1 MKKQSIEVPDGIKY
15 LSEWKELQ
23 DLLPKNEHYI
33 LNKKVC
39 GCGATE
45 AFLNL
50 DKKVI
55 LTSPRKHLLYNKY
68 SQHLSDNFHLFR
80 YLGNREQYFESKSYT
95 VHDILVFNENLKSY
109 LRTGGATIL
118 TTYDSLRKIKDVLEA
133 TGENLDEWIVVVDEM
148 QVIFY
153 DCQFK
158 PTTEYEFGMILGA
171 FKNVVYLSATPFL
184 ESYLGMTKQFKNL
197 TICELVWPSSMV
209 QLPNVEVVKSKK
221 SVSKLCSEL
230 ISLYKEGKGKATM
243 VDGKE
248 FRAKE
253 AVFYINDVSI
263 IKSVIKKNNLKA
275 DEVNIICSAKSE
287 NIKKLKELPK
297 DTGDNF
303 KIGEIPGK
311 GEPHKMFTFCTST
324 VYVGADFYS
333 TNAYSYIFANPLIKS
348 MTVDV
353 SVDLQQIIGR
363 QRLDENPFRNSATL
377 YFNTRKQKVTKEEL
391 EETIKEKKEST
402 QKQIDNFNAVPN
414 KAEQLRMMESNIKQ
428 QGHQEHYCCILKDA
442 NDNMMIV
449 ENELIE
455 ISERRA
461 WEVTNKIYNQDWS
474 MYAAL
479 KAGATVTKSSDSND
493 PEIQKIFKE
502 WKSDNIFQRKAKLF
516 CELYDKSPALLDGCT
531 FIEGKFRKYHEALGR
546 EGFETLHWREDN
558 IKKALEPT
566 PFDKLPKDK
575 IAAELIKALRL
586 GEKYTKSDIKD
597 MLTSIYKQLGI
608 AGTPS
613 ASDVS
618 EYLTCSDKTIRIK
631 GKPTAYF
638 TIKSHYRTTLSLFSK
653 ITDINHPNEYDID
666 KVLDIIKTDSYYN
679 VAEKVDAV
687 RKAKNDES
695 KDKAKMKLPAV
706 TWNGTFK
713 TKNRKDLIHYS
724 SFTALDFDHIQPE
737 NMDGFGKWLQG
748 FSCVYA
754 CFVTPSGEGYKA
766 IILHDNYEPLY
777 HYDLYNQLLNLFDC
791 PEIDKSTTDLA
802 RGNFLSYDPNL
813 WKNPEPKPFHFDT
826 PATEPLIP
834 DFETETIIR
843 DSTGNEIVMKDDSK
857 VSQFLN
863 QLYRQVISDESIIRI
878 LRSIWNGKS
887 LANGRNNTAMS
898 YAGVLCKAGVMK
910 DKAKAFIEELIPDYD
925 ITEIVDYAY
934 SHNTFGCER
943 RRYKS
948 RQK

>member
-1 MKKQSIEVPDGIKY
+1 MKKKSIEVPDGIKY

-95 VHDILVFNENLKSY
+95 EHDILVFNDSLKSY

-148 QVIFY
+148 QIIFY

-158 PTTEYEFGMILGA
+158 PTTEYEFGMILGV

-287 NIKKLKELPK
+287 NIKKLKELSK

-516 CELYDKSPALLDGCT
+516 CDLYDKSPTLLDGCT

-843 DSTGNEIVMKDDSK
+843 DSTGSEIVMKDDSK

>member
-95 VHDILVFNENLKSY
+95 EHDILVFNDSLKSY

-158 PTTEYEFGMILGA
+158 PTTEYEFGMILGV

-287 NIKKLKELPK
+287 NIKKLKELSK

-516 CELYDKSPALLDGCT
+516 CDLYDKSPTLLDGCT

>member
-95 VHDILVFNENLKSY
+95 EHDILVFNDSLKSY

-148 QVIFY
+148 QIIFY

-158 PTTEYEFGMILGA
+158 PTTEYEFGMILGV

-287 NIKKLKELPK
+287 NIKKLKELSK

-391 EETIKEKKEST
+391 EETIKEKKALKNRLIT
-402 QKQIDNFNAVPN
+402 LMQF
-414 KAEQLRMMESNIKQ
+414 LIKQ
-428 QGHQEHYCCILKDA
+428 
-442 NDNMMIV
+442 N
-449 ENELIE
+449 
-455 ISERRA
+455 
-461 WEVTNKIYNQDWS
+461 
-474 MYAAL
+474 
-479 KAGATVTKSSDSND
+479 
-493 PEIQKIFKE
+493 
-502 WKSDNIFQRKAKLF
+502 
-516 CELYDKSPALLDGCT
+516 
-531 FIEGKFRKYHEALGR
+531 
-546 EGFETLHWREDN
+546 
-558 IKKALEPT
+558 
-566 PFDKLPKDK
+566 
-575 IAAELIKALRL
+575 
-586 GEKYTKSDIKD
+586 
-597 MLTSIYKQLGI
+597 
-608 AGTPS
+608 
-613 ASDVS
+613 
-618 EYLTCSDKTIRIK
+618 
-631 GKPTAYF
+631 
-638 TIKSHYRTTLSLFSK
+638 
-653 ITDINHPNEYDID
+653 
-666 KVLDIIKTDSYYN
+666 SY
-679 VAEKVDAV
+679 E
-687 RKAKNDES
+687 
-695 KDKAKMKLPAV
+695 
-706 TWNGTFK
+706 
-713 TKNRKDLIHYS
+713 
-724 SFTALDFDHIQPE
+724 
-737 NMDGFGKWLQG
+737 
-748 FSCVYA
+748 
-754 CFVTPSGEGYKA
+754 
-766 IILHDNYEPLY
+766 
-777 HYDLYNQLLNLFDC
+777 
-791 PEIDKSTTDLA
+791 
-802 RGNFLSYDPNL
+802 
-813 WKNPEPKPFHFDT
+813 
-826 PATEPLIP
+826 
-834 DFETETIIR
+834 
-843 DSTGNEIVMKDDSK
+843 
-857 VSQFLN
+857 
-863 QLYRQVISDESIIRI
+863 
-878 LRSIWNGKS
+878 
-887 LANGRNNTAMS
+887 
-898 YAGVLCKAGVMK
+898 
-910 DKAKAFIEELIPDYD
+910 
-925 ITEIVDYAY
+925 
-934 SHNTFGCER
+934 
-943 RRYKS
+943 
-948 RQK
+948 

>member
-95 VHDILVFNENLKSY
+95 EHDILVFNDSLKSY

-148 QVIFY
+148 QIIFY

-158 PTTEYEFGMILGA
+158 PTTEYEFGMILGV

-197 TICELVWPSSMV
+197 TICELVWPLSMV

-287 NIKKLKELPK
+287 NIKKLKELSK
-297 DTGDNF
+297 DTGNNF

-516 CELYDKSPALLDGCT
+516 CDLYDKSPTLLDGCT

>member
-95 VHDILVFNENLKSY
+95 EHDILVFNDSLKSY

-148 QVIFY
+148 QIIFY

-158 PTTEYEFGMILGA
+158 PTTEYEFGMILGV

-197 TICELVWPSSMV
+197 TICELVWPLSMV

-287 NIKKLKELPK
+287 NIKKLKELSK

-516 CELYDKSPALLDGCT
+516 CDLYDKSPTLLDGCT

>member
-95 VHDILVFNENLKSY
+95 EHDILVFNDSLKSY

-148 QVIFY
+148 QIIFY

-158 PTTEYEFGMILGA
+158 PTTEYEFGMILGV

-287 NIKKLKELPK
+287 NIKKLKELSK

-516 CELYDKSPALLDGCT
+516 CDLYDKSPTLLDGCT

-843 DSTGNEIVMKDDSK
+843 DSAGNEIVMKDDSK

-863 QLYRQVISDESIIRI
+863 QLYRQVVSDESIIRI
-878 LRSIWNGKS
+878 LRSIWNGRS

>member
-1 MKKQSIEVPDGIKY
+1 
-15 LSEWKELQ
+15 
-23 DLLPKNEHYI
+23 
-33 LNKKVC
+33 
-39 GCGATE
+39 
-45 AFLNL
+45 
-50 DKKVI
+50 
-55 LTSPRKHLLYNKY
+55 
-68 SQHLSDNFHLFR
+68 
-80 YLGNREQYFESKSYT
+80 
-95 VHDILVFNENLKSY
+95 
-109 LRTGGATIL
+109 
-118 TTYDSLRKIKDVLEA
+118 
-133 TGENLDEWIVVVDEM
+133 
-148 QVIFY
+148 
-153 DCQFK
+153 
-158 PTTEYEFGMILGA
+158 
-171 FKNVVYLSATPFL
+171 
-184 ESYLGMTKQFKNL
+184 
-197 TICELVWPSSMV
+197 
-209 QLPNVEVVKSKK
+209 
-221 SVSKLCSEL
+221 
-230 ISLYKEGKGKATM
+230 
-243 VDGKE
+243 
-248 FRAKE
+248 
-253 AVFYINDVSI
+253 
-263 IKSVIKKNNLKA
+263 
-275 DEVNIICSAKSE
+275 
-287 NIKKLKELPK
+287 
-297 DTGDNF
+297 
-303 KIGEIPGK
+303 
-311 GEPHKMFTFCTST
+311 
-324 VYVGADFYS
+324 
-333 TNAYSYIFANPLIKS
+333 
-348 MTVDV
+348 
-353 SVDLQQIIGR
+353 
-363 QRLDENPFRNSATL
+363 
-377 YFNTRKQKVTKEEL
+377 
-391 EETIKEKKEST
+391 
-402 QKQIDNFNAVPN
+402 
-414 KAEQLRMMESNIKQ
+414 
-428 QGHQEHYCCILKDA
+428 
-442 NDNMMIV
+442 
-449 ENELIE
+449 
-455 ISERRA
+455 
-461 WEVTNKIYNQDWS
+461 

-516 CELYDKSPALLDGCT
+516 CDLYDKSPTLLDGCT

>member
-95 VHDILVFNENLKSY
+95 EHDILVFNDSLKSY

-148 QVIFY
+148 QIIFY

-158 PTTEYEFGMILGA
+158 PTTEYEFGMILGV

-516 CELYDKSPALLDGCT
+516 CDLYDKSPTLLDGCT

-813 WKNPEPKPFHFDT
+813 WKNPEPKPYHFT
-826 PATEPLIP
+826 PTTTEPLIP

-843 DSTGNEIVMKDDSK
+843 DSAGNEIVMKDDSK

-863 QLYRQVISDESIIRI
+863 QLYRQVVSDESIIRI
-878 LRSIWNGKS
+878 LRSIWNGRS

>member
-95 VHDILVFNENLKSY
+95 EHDILVFNENLKSY

-148 QVIFY
+148 QIIFY

-158 PTTEYEFGMILGA
+158 PTTEYEFGMILGV

-287 NIKKLKELPK
+287 NIKKLKELSK

-516 CELYDKSPALLDGCT
+516 CDLYDKSPTLLDGCT

-813 WKNPEPKPFHFDT
+813 WKNPEPKPYHFT
-826 PATEPLIP
+826 PTTTEPLIP

-843 DSTGNEIVMKDDSK
+843 DSAGNEIVMKDDSK

>member
-95 VHDILVFNENLKSY
+95 EHDILVFNDSLKSY

-148 QVIFY
+148 QIIFY

-158 PTTEYEFGMILGA
+158 PTTEYEFGMILGV

-287 NIKKLKELPK
+287 NIKKLKELSK

-479 KAGATVTKSSDSND
+479 KAGATITKSSDSND

-516 CELYDKSPALLDGCT
+516 CDLYDKSPTLLDGCT

>member
-1 MKKQSIEVPDGIKY
+1 
-15 LSEWKELQ
+15 
-23 DLLPKNEHYI
+23 
-33 LNKKVC
+33 
-39 GCGATE
+39 
-45 AFLNL
+45 
-50 DKKVI
+50 
-55 LTSPRKHLLYNKY
+55 
-68 SQHLSDNFHLFR
+68 
-80 YLGNREQYFESKSYT
+80 
-95 VHDILVFNENLKSY
+95 
-109 LRTGGATIL
+109 
-118 TTYDSLRKIKDVLEA
+118 
-133 TGENLDEWIVVVDEM
+133 
-148 QVIFY
+148 
-153 DCQFK
+153 
-158 PTTEYEFGMILGA
+158 
-171 FKNVVYLSATPFL
+171 
-184 ESYLGMTKQFKNL
+184 
-197 TICELVWPSSMV
+197 
-209 QLPNVEVVKSKK
+209 
-221 SVSKLCSEL
+221 
-230 ISLYKEGKGKATM
+230 
-243 VDGKE
+243 
-248 FRAKE
+248 
-253 AVFYINDVSI
+253 
-263 IKSVIKKNNLKA
+263 
-275 DEVNIICSAKSE
+275 
-287 NIKKLKELPK
+287 
-297 DTGDNF
+297 
-303 KIGEIPGK
+303 
-311 GEPHKMFTFCTST
+311 
-324 VYVGADFYS
+324 
-333 TNAYSYIFANPLIKS
+333 
-348 MTVDV
+348 
-353 SVDLQQIIGR
+353 
-363 QRLDENPFRNSATL
+363 
-377 YFNTRKQKVTKEEL
+377 
-391 EETIKEKKEST
+391 
-402 QKQIDNFNAVPN
+402 
-414 KAEQLRMMESNIKQ
+414 MMESNIKQ

-516 CELYDKSPALLDGCT
+516 CDLYDKSPTLLDGCT